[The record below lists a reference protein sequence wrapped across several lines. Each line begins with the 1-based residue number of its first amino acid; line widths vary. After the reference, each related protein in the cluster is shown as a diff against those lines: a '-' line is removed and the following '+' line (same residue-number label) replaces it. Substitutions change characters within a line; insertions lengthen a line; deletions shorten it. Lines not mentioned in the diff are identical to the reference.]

1 MICCKNTFLAHLPP
15 FAPSKNSGGVDRY
28 GFLSVLAKRCGRRT
42 VPRSFANWIHGWVWA
57 EEPTP
62 ELLASRN
69 LPRNVTIV
77 VCQEAEQ
84 LALKTAGFTDVRLG
98 GLPFAYIQRQH
109 THCQTDALLAFPPH
123 SAEVGRVTADQ
134 GAYFDYLETLKH
146 DFESIYVCVHYLDMN
161 GPLHKDALAW
171 PARGKIKGYA
181 TGLRRRLS
189 CSIISRMVR

>member
-1 MICCKNTFLAHLPP
+1 
-15 FAPSKNSGGVDRY
+15 
-28 GFLSVLAKRCGRRT
+28 
-42 VPRSFANWIHGWVWA
+42 
-57 EEPTP
+57 
-62 ELLASRN
+62 
-69 LPRNVTIV
+69 
-77 VCQEAEQ
+77 
-84 LALKTAGFTDVRLG
+84 
-98 GLPFAYIQRQH
+98 
-109 THCQTDALLAFPPH
+109 LLAFPPH

-171 PARGKIKGYA
+171 PARGQIKGYA

>member
-1 MICCKNTFLAHLPP
+1 MAHLPP

>member
-1 MICCKNTFLAHLPP
+1 M
-15 FAPSKNSGGVDRY
+15 
-28 GFLSVLAKRCGRRT
+28 
-42 VPRSFANWIHGWVWA
+42 
-57 EEPTP
+57 
-62 ELLASRN
+62 
-69 LPRNVTIV
+69 

-134 GAYFDYLETLKH
+134 GVYFDYLETLKH

-171 PARGKIKGYA
+171 PARGQIKGYA